1 VTVDEIDAAADQP
14 VREADL
20 FRADGIPQLGPQWT
34 ETTATSPGP
43 FAARARPMTPSA
55 VASDRSGSKSTPGR
69 PGAAAQPGG
78 IPLEAVPQEKITT
91 RPPPG
96 TGTAAGRRA

>member
-1 VTVDEIDAAADQP
+1 MDQIDAAADQP

-20 FRADGIPQLGPQWT
+20 IRAEGIPQLDPQWT
-34 ETTATSPGP
+34 ETTTTSPGR
-43 FAARARPMTPSA
+43 FAARARPITSSA

-69 PGAAAQPGG
+69 PGAAAQPAG